1 MLDSDINFVN
11 AVQFVIPDHSTAF
24 KKLNIYIL
32 KEKKMPAESNE
43 VAKEATPEVKPE
55 VVAARPLVFLDI
67 EVIISY
73 IFTRKAGYFSH
84 KNA

>member
-1 MLDSDINFVN
+1 
-11 AVQFVIPDHSTAF
+11 
-24 KKLNIYIL
+24 
-32 KEKKMPAESNE
+32 MPAESNE

-73 IFTRKAGYFSH
+73 IFTRKAGYFSQR
-84 KNA
+84 NA